1 MLRLWRIT
9 ERLNTLHEANWTAET
24 RVVVDKFASS
34 VVAAAG
40 EGYRDGQKIL
50 ALGCV
55 ISNLIIFCLWMVEH
69 SRNLCPIV
77 LVLVQRVRR
86 ARAAV
91 VLPGGAPL
99 LNHCDNYNR

>member
-40 EGYRDGQKIL
+40 EGYRDGQKIF
-50 ALGCV
+50 ATGCM
-55 ISNLIIFCLWMVEH
+55 I
-69 SRNLCPIV
+69 
-77 LVLVQRVRR
+77 
-86 ARAAV
+86 
-91 VLPGGAPL
+91 
-99 LNHCDNYNR
+99 